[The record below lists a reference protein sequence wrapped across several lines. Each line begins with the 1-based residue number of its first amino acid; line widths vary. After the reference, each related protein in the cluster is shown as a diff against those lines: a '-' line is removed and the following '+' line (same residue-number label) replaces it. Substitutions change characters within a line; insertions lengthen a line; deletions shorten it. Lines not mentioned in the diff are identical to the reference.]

1 MTIRFKH
8 LAVLYA
14 LLFSLLAIMWMFLPD
29 RVLSGWAVGFTPEVA
44 LISRRSAS
52 LYAGVAVMFF
62 LARNAEASV
71 ARSALISGLVVIC
84 LFLAAIGIF
93 EFATGHAGTGILS
106 AVLAEVL
113 IPCGFLLGRRG

>member
-14 LLFSLLAIMWMFLPD
+14 LLFLLLAIMWIFIPD
-29 RVLSGWAVGFTPEVA
+29 RVLSGWMVRFTPEAA
-44 LISRRSAS
+44 LISRRSAA

-71 ARSALISGLVVIC
+71 ARSALVSGLAVIC
-84 LFLAAIGIF
+84 LFLAVLGIF
-93 EFATGHAGTGILS
+93 EFATGHAGAGILS
-106 AVLAEVL
+106 TVLAEVL
-113 IPCGFLLGRRG
+113 IPCGFLLVRRG